1 MAKNRIPKENSI
13 NRELAAVILGALMPS
28 MDTTIVAIGISTFME
43 SFHAGETAVQ
53 WVSTAYLL
61 ALAVAI
67 PATGWAEENYGGKHC
82 WMGGLYIFLIGSVL
96 CALSPILPVLILC
109 RVLQGFGAG
118 FLITLL
124 TSLPVGIAR
133 SRGIT
138 QTGNIMSTVML
149 PLSLGPILGPV
160 LGGIVLSVTS
170 WHWLFLIN
178 IPCGILAI
186 IFSKKWLGEETDQ
199 VKPEQRRPFD
209 FPGFLLLAGSITALL
224 LGMTEISQGKGMF
237 RLDTGGGLLVGI
249 ILLIIFLRLPST
261 RDSGNAI
268 VNIHLLKYRSVAAAS
283 AAMFFAGGTLYAAQF
298 LFPLFWQDTLN
309 ASALEAAFMLL
320 PQGVGALLTRTAAG
334 RLTDKYG
341 GHIVATGGFLACV
354 VTTAAF
360 LLWGNADHSFW
371 LYGILFARGLA
382 IGMLIVPITTSAF
395 QGLPDLAVPEATVII
410 RAFQQVGGSFGTAAV
425 AAAVSSAASGSSNAS
440 DFTLSIILLMVIAA
454 AGAGCSLLFPSKK
467 G

>member
-1 MAKNRIPKENSI
+1 MSERRKLNENSI

-43 SFHAGETAVQ
+43 SFQANESAVQ

-82 WMGGLYIFLIGSVL
+82 WMGGLYTFLAGSVL
-96 CALSPILPVLILC
+96 CALCPNLQLLIVC

-160 LGGIVLSVTS
+160 LGGIVLSVTT

-186 IFSKKWLGEETDQ
+186 ILSKKWLGKETDQ
-199 VKPEQRRPFD
+199 VQPEQQRPFD
-209 FPGFLLLAGSITALL
+209 FPGFLLLAGAITALL
-224 LGMTEISQGKGMF
+224 LGMTEISQGKGFF
-237 RLDTGGGLLVGI
+237 RFDTGG
-249 ILLIIFLRLPST
+249 ILLIGIALLLVFLLLPST
-261 RDSGNAI
+261 HKPGNAI
-268 VNIHLLKYRSVAAAS
+268 VNIYLLKHRSVAVAS

-298 LFPLFWQDTLN
+298 LFPLFWQNTVD

-341 GHIVATGGFLACV
+341 GYIVATGGFLACV
-354 VTTAAF
+354 ITTAAF
-360 LLWGNADHSFW
+360 LIWGNAVHSFW
-371 LYGILFARGLA
+371 LYVVL
-382 IGMLIVPITTSAF
+382 S
-395 QGLPDLAVPEATVII
+395 LP
-410 RAFQQVGGSFGTAAV
+410 
-425 AAAVSSAASGSSNAS
+425 
-440 DFTLSIILLMVIAA
+440 IILLLIISA
-454 AGAGCSLLFPSKK
+454 AGAGCSLLFPRRK